1 MRIPTLN
8 QIFGML
14 AASATLYGTE
24 TALAQNAA
32 APPPPCH

>member
-8 QIFGML
+8 QIVGML
-14 AASATLYGTE
+14 AATAMLCGAE

-32 APPPPCH
+32 ALPPPCY